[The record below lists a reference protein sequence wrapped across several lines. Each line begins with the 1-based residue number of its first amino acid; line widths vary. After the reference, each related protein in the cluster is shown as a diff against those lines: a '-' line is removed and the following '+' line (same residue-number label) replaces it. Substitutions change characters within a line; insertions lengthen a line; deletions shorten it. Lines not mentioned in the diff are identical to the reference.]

1 MIPLLLALAA
11 TLGPNIPN
19 IPNSIGPNT
28 STAAPP
34 GRGRRCEPYAETC
47 RGSVIYTC
55 VAGRWVRGLDC
66 ARAGRRDR
74 VTVCEVEPGGVAVCV
89 ESGGAS
95 PFPGDRR

>member
-1 MIPLLLALAA
+1 VIALALALAFVAVAAQPPAVALA
-11 TLGPNIPN
+11 T
-19 IPNSIGPNT
+19 
-28 STAAPP
+28 
-34 GRGRRCEPYAETC
+34 RHRCEPFAEVC

-74 VTVCEVEPGGVAVCV
+74 VTVCEVEPGGGAVCV